1 MALLS
6 GQHHQASNVIPARQ
20 IRAAYDDRTVRVYQA
35 YSDEIADAAL
45 ARGTFVSPPFK
56 LDRMTW
62 VKPSFLWTMY
72 RSGWGL
78 KDAGQARILAI
89 DVDRDGFDWALAH
102 GELTHHPSA
111 PTEAPARR
119 EKGGDV
125 SVRIQWDPERD
136 LHLRALPHRTIQ
148 IGLRGQAVRLY
159 VDKWIRRIGD
169 VTDLAH
175 RIHALVTAGE
185 LDAAA
190 SMLPRE
196 LPYESTAA
204 RALTR
209 GDPDGHAGGATG

>member
-1 MALLS
+1 MNGERLS
-6 GQHHQASNVIPARQ
+6 AQSHDATNVIPARQ
-20 IRAAYDDRTVRVYQA
+20 IRAVYDDRTVRLYQA

-62 VKPSFLWTMY
+62 VKPSFLWMMY

-78 KDAGQARILAI
+78 KDAGQSRILAI

-102 GELTHHPSA
+102 GELTHDPSTPTKA
-111 PTEAPARR
+111 PPRGSKE
-119 EKGGDV
+119 V

-136 LHLRALPHRTIQ
+136 LHLRPLPHRTLQ
-148 IGLRGQAVRLY
+148 IGLRGEAVRLY
-159 VDKWIRRIGD
+159 VDTWIRRIGD

-175 RIHALVTAGE
+175 RIHALVMAEE
-185 LDAAA
+185 LGAAA

-196 LPYESTAA
+196 LPYESLAA
-204 RALTR
+204 TSLTYA
-209 GDPDGHAGGATG
+209 DPDGDPEGAPD